1 MSDLQQ
7 KIRDLRARVIAL
19 STDNRRRFDAKHA
32 VTDALTACEFAE
44 RRLQDAEKIM
54 GVEVLEGSAELTP
67 EGGVTVR
74 EPQVVPEEAQRLT
87 IEWL

>member
-7 KIRDLRARVIAL
+7 KSRDHRARVIAL
-19 STDNRRRFDAKHA
+19 STDDRRRFDAKHA

-44 RRLQDAEKIM
+44 RRLEDAEKIM
-54 GVEVLEGSAELTP
+54 GVEVLEGSAGDV
-67 EGGVTVR
+67 GGSVTVR
-74 EPQVVPEEAQRLT
+74 EPQVVPEETQRIT

>member
-1 MSDLQQ
+1 MSDLQRQ
-7 KIRDLRARVIAL
+7 IRELRARVIAL
-19 STDNRRRFDAKHA
+19 STGDRRRFDAKHA

-44 RRLQDAEKIM
+44 RRLQDAEKLM
-54 GVEVLEGSAELTP
+54 GVEVLEGSAEIIP

-74 EPQVVPEEAQRLT
+74 EPQVVPEKTERIT